1 MSSPIA
7 APPDL
12 TELLSLLNS
21 DRLTLQK
28 LAATVPAV
36 PPAGAE
42 DITANSD
49 FSITDADP
57 VTLDHELVH
66 YRNLFQRLKFSYL
79 EQIAKEKFVRTIT
92 DDHRVFPEADEN
104 DALVE
109 KVMAAKKEWK
119 QSKRELEAMVDRIK
133 GLGERIAP
141 GGIPRACNEMEKTVA
156 NVWQHMRI
164 S

>member
-1 MSSPIA
+1 M
-7 APPDL
+7 
-12 TELLSLLNS
+12 
-21 DRLTLQK
+21 
-28 LAATVPAV
+28 
-36 PPAGAE
+36 
-42 DITANSD
+42 
-49 FSITDADP
+49 
-57 VTLDHELVH
+57 
-66 YRNLFQRLKFSYL
+66 
-79 EQIAKEKFVRTIT
+79 RTIT

-119 QSKRELEAMVDRIK
+119 QSKRELEAMMDRVK

-141 GGIPRACNEMEKTVA
+141 GGIPRACNAMEKTVA